1 MYTMKEKSWLY
12 MYRIEKSLSQKELSD
27 LTGIDRSC
35 ISMFETGSRLPI
47 PKDAMKI
54 ARTLGFNWT
63 RFYDDPINPKLM
75 E

>member
-1 MYTMKEKSWLY
+1 MKEKSWLY

-27 LTGIDRSC
+27 VTGIDRSC
-35 ISMFETGSRLPI
+35 ISMFETGTRLPI

-54 ARTLGFNWT
+54 ARALGFYWT
-63 RFYDDPINPKLM
+63 RFYEDSINPKLM